1 MKKVRILVLVCLAAL
16 LFACGR
22 PAESNDIDTVPDKY
36 LPIGSVVLL
45 QGGNQPLMIYARAVY
60 FDSGETRDYM
70 SVLYPFGYIT
80 DDEVYSFD
88 HYEIEKVLFM
98 GYENE
103 DEQKVNEY
111 LLENA
116 R

>member
-1 MKKVRILVLVCLAAL
+1 MKKIRILVLVCLLVL

-22 PAESNDIDTVPDKY
+22 SAGNNGTDAVPDKY

-45 QGGNQPLMIYARAVY
+45 HGGNQPLMIYARAVY

-88 HYEIEKVLFM
+88 HDEIERVLFM
-98 GYENE
+98 GYETE